1 MVRNQVQSRPRKR
14 PATPCRSFYFHT
26 EPVTGTVES
35 QLLPFPTFAGSVPP
49 PLPPARGLLPCC
61 FMALEKSLK
70 LDALHVPHQHG
81 HLRTLGRLSHERV
94 LAQQALRLGRRAA
107 RALAIWSVVEA
118 QRPRRAL
125 WLLVQL
131 L

>member
-1 MVRNQVQSRPRKR
+1 
-14 PATPCRSFYFHT
+14 
-26 EPVTGTVES
+26 
-35 QLLPFPTFAGSVPP
+35 
-49 PLPPARGLLPCC
+49 
-61 FMALEKSLK
+61 MALEKSLK

-118 QRPRRAL
+118 RRPRRAL